1 MAEQPVDYSQV
12 YDFLY
17 RIERRIGYLEKDV
30 VFIEKQIAMLD
41 RKKLETFG
49 SLSVELVE
57 RQSDLT
63 DIKNYLGKCMHVM
76 SMLSKDLKSTVKKD
90 DIQLLNS
97 HLDTIQFE
105 DYVTRRELKMGLIG
119 GRNV

>member
-41 RKKLETFG
+41 RKKLEAFG
-49 SLSVELVE
+49 SLNVELVE

-105 DYVTRRELKMGLIG
+105 DYVTRRELKKGLIG